1 MKKLIKLISVALIL
15 SFSFLTLAACAA
27 NPSSQSN
34 SDSNAES
41 GSGTGSGKES
51 GKESDRESSLN
62 INTDVSSDN
71 TQAIGLPNNAYA
83 ILHSG
88 AYAVRVIMPDK
99 PTDAEKAVYTKL
111 RASLKSKT
119 GVDVRTETDYIQ
131 SGSTHPASEAAILVG
146 FTNYTETEKAYDAS
160 ETGEYGIKFYN
171 KKIVFYFSTEDEG
184 LELVNSFCS
193 AIRSNE
199 SKAFWIDNSFSVKKK
214 SVFKLESIP
223 KYPTST
229 TTVDCADDTAML
241 LAKSTD
247 LNTFNAYC
255 KTLASSGFTE
265 YSRRDNVNG
274 NYYCT
279 YTKGTMALTVYFTA
293 KTKTV
298 RIISGPLSDIPTKN
312 VDRTPETNKS
322 PSITLITQGADKGS
336 GLGIIYHLPNGKF
349 FVYDGGYADVY
360 TELKKLAK
368 NDPIVIAAWVI
379 SHPHPD
385 HEEAFDKFLKNHSN
399 DVKLENVMY
408 NYAKCS
414 DKYGTSETIKP
425 FISEYVK
432 NTTNVIKPHSGQIY
446 EFGSS
451 SIEIIQT
458 PEDFLPTAI
467 TDVNYSTMVVRFK
480 VAGQTMLAL
489 GDAYDGATDILL
501 ANHGTYLKSDMVQ
514 LAHHGSWPGTAE
526 LYEKINAPIVLW
538 PSCLSNAKT
547 RYAASDHAS
556 LRKALSLAKD
566 VYLAGDGTVTL
577 TLPHTPVN
585 NKTAFVNRIK

>member
-1 MKKLIKLISVALIL
+1 MKKLIKIISLTLVLA
-15 SFSFLTLAACAA
+15 FSFFALAACAA
-27 NPSSQSN
+27 DSQTANGTDSSAG
-34 SDSNAES
+34 SDSGVDSEKNS
-41 GSGTGSGKES
+41 GSGSNLDIT
-51 GKESDRESSLN
+51 
-62 INTDVSSDN
+62 TDASSDN
-71 TQAIGLPNNAYA
+71 TQISGLPSNAYA
-83 ILHSG
+83 ILHNG
-88 AYAVRVIMPDK
+88 AYDVRVIMPDK
-99 PTDAEKAVYTKL
+99 PTDAEKTVYTKL

-131 SGSTHPASEAAILVG
+131 SGKTHPASEAAILVG

-160 ETGEYGIKFYN
+160 ENGEYGIKIYN
-171 KKIVFYFSTEDEG
+171 KKVVFYFSTEDEG
-184 LELVNSFCS
+184 VELISSFCA

-199 SKAFWIDNSFSVKKK
+199 SKAFWIENNFSVKKK

-255 KTLASSGFTE
+255 KTLVSSGFTE
-265 YSRRDNVNG
+265 YSRRDNVGG

-312 VDRTPETNKS
+312 ADRTPETNKS
-322 PSITLITQGADKGS
+322 PSVTLLTQGAEKGS

-349 FVYDGGYADVY
+349 FVYDGGYSDVY
-360 TELKKLAK
+360 TELKKLA
-368 NDPIVIAAWVI
+368 NGSPIVIAAWVI

-385 HEEAFDKFLKNHSN
+385 HEEAFDKFLKSHAN

-408 NYAKCS
+408 NYVKCS

-425 FISEYVK
+425 FISDYLK

-467 TDVNYSTMVVRFK
+467 TDVNYSTMIVRFK
-480 VAGQTMLAL
+480 VAGQTMIAL

-501 ANHGTYLKSDMVQ
+501 ANHGSYLKSDMVQ
-514 LAHHGSWPGTAE
+514 LAHHGSWPGTVE

-556 LRKALSLAKD
+556 LRKALSIAKD

-585 NKTAFVNRIK
+585 NKTAFVNKIR

>member
-1 MKKLIKLISVALIL
+1 MKKLIKIISLTLVLA
-15 SFSFLTLAACAA
+15 FSFFALAACAA
-27 NPSSQSN
+27 DSQNANGTDSSAG
-34 SDSNAES
+34 SDSGVDSEKNS
-41 GSGTGSGKES
+41 GSGSNL
-51 GKESDRESSLN
+51 D
-62 INTDVSSDN
+62 INTDASSDT
-71 TQAIGLPNNAYA
+71 TQVSDLPSNAYA
-83 ILHSG
+83 ILHNG
-88 AYAVRVIMPDK
+88 AYDVKVIMPDK
-99 PTDAEKAVYTKL
+99 PTDAEKTVYTKL

-131 SGSTHPASEAAILVG
+131 SGKTHPASEAAILVG
-146 FTNYTETEKAYDAS
+146 FTNYAETEKAYDAS
-160 ETGEYGIKFYN
+160 ENGEYGIKIYN
-171 KKIVFYFSTEDEG
+171 KKVVFYFSTEDEG
-184 LELVNSFCS
+184 VELISSFCA

-199 SKAFWIDNSFSVKKK
+199 SKAFWIENNFSVKKK

-223 KYPTST
+223 KYPTAT
-229 TTVDCADDTAML
+229 TPVDCADDTAML

-255 KTLASSGFTE
+255 KTLVSSGFTE
-265 YSRRDNVNG
+265 YSRRDNVGG

-312 VDRTPETNKS
+312 ADRTPETNKS
-322 PSITLITQGADKGS
+322 PSVTLLTQGAEKGS

-360 TELKKLAK
+360 TELKKLA
-368 NDPIVIAAWVI
+368 NGSPIVIAAWVI

-385 HEEAFDKFLKNHSN
+385 HEEAFDKFLKSHAN

-408 NYAKCS
+408 NYVKCS

-467 TDVNYSTMVVRFK
+467 TDVNYSTMIVRFK

-501 ANHGTYLKSDMVQ
+501 ANHGSYLKSDMVQ
-514 LAHHGSWPGTAE
+514 LAHHGSWPGTVE

-556 LRKALSLAKD
+556 LRKALSIAKD

-585 NKTAFVNRIK
+585 NKTAFVNKIK

>member
-1 MKKLIKLISVALIL
+1 MKKLIKIISLTLVLA
-15 SFSFLTLAACAA
+15 FSFFALAACAA
-27 NPSSQSN
+27 DSQNANGTDSSAG
-34 SDSNAES
+34 SDSGVDSEKNS
-41 GSGTGSGKES
+41 GSGSNL
-51 GKESDRESSLN
+51 D
-62 INTDVSSDN
+62 INTDASSDT
-71 TQAIGLPNNAYA
+71 TQVSDLPSNAYA
-83 ILHSG
+83 ILHNG
-88 AYAVRVIMPDK
+88 AYDVRVIMPDK
-99 PTDAEKAVYTKL
+99 PTDAEKTVYTKL

-131 SGSTHPASEAAILVG
+131 SGKTHPASEAAILVG

-160 ETGEYGIKFYN
+160 ENGEYGIKIYN
-171 KKIVFYFSTEDEG
+171 KKVVFYFSTDDEG
-184 LELVNSFCS
+184 IELISSFCA

-199 SKAFWIDNSFSVKKK
+199 SKAFWIENNFSVKKK

-223 KYPTST
+223 KYSTST

-255 KTLASSGFTE
+255 KTLVSSGFTE
-265 YSRRDNVNG
+265 YSRRDNVGG

-322 PSITLITQGADKGS
+322 PSVTLLTQGAEKGS

-349 FVYDGGYADVY
+349 FVYDGGYSDVY
-360 TELKKLAK
+360 TELKKLA
-368 NDPIVIAAWVI
+368 NGSPIVIAAWVI

-385 HEEAFDKFLKNHSN
+385 HEEAFDKFLKSHAN
-399 DVKLENVMY
+399 DIKLENVMY
-408 NYAKCS
+408 NYVKCS

-467 TDVNYSTMVVRFK
+467 TDVNYSTMIVRFK

-501 ANHGTYLKSDMVQ
+501 ANHGSYLKSDMVQ
-514 LAHHGSWPGTAE
+514 LAHHGSWPGTVE

-556 LRKALSLAKD
+556 LRKALSIAKD

-585 NKTAFVNRIK
+585 NKTAFVNKIR

>member
-1 MKKLIKLISVALIL
+1 MKKLIKIISLTLVLA
-15 SFSFLTLAACAA
+15 FSFFALAACAA
-27 NPSSQSN
+27 DSQNANGTDSSAG
-34 SDSNAES
+34 SDSGVDSEKNS
-41 GSGTGSGKES
+41 GSGSNLDIT
-51 GKESDRESSLN
+51 
-62 INTDVSSDN
+62 TDASSDN
-71 TQAIGLPNNAYA
+71 TQISGLPSNAYA
-83 ILHSG
+83 ILHNG
-88 AYAVRVIMPDK
+88 AYDVRVIMPDK
-99 PTDAEKAVYTKL
+99 PTDAEKTVYTKL

-131 SGSTHPASEAAILVG
+131 SGKTHPASEAAILVG

-160 ETGEYGIKFYN
+160 ENGEYGIKIYN
-171 KKIVFYFSTEDEG
+171 KKVVFYFSTEDEG
-184 LELVNSFCS
+184 IELISSFCA

-199 SKAFWIDNSFSVKKK
+199 SKAFWIENNFSVKKK

-255 KTLASSGFTE
+255 KTLVSSGFTE
-265 YSRRDNVNG
+265 YSRRDNVGG

-322 PSITLITQGADKGS
+322 PSVTLLTQGEQKGS

-360 TELKKLAK
+360 TELKKLA
-368 NDPIVIAAWVI
+368 NGSPIVIAAWVI

-385 HEEAFDKFLKNHSN
+385 HEEAFDKFLKSHAN

-408 NYAKCS
+408 NYVKCS

-425 FISEYVK
+425 FISEYLK

-467 TDVNYSTMVVRFK
+467 TDVNYSTMIVRFK

-501 ANHGTYLKSDMVQ
+501 ANHGSYLKSDMVQ
-514 LAHHGSWPGTAE
+514 LAHHGSWPGTVE

-556 LRKALSLAKD
+556 LRKALSIAKD

-585 NKTAFVNRIK
+585 NRTAFVNKIR

>member
-1 MKKLIKLISVALIL
+1 MKKLIKIISLTLVLA
-15 SFSFLTLAACAA
+15 FSFFALAACAA
-27 NPSSQSN
+27 DSQNANGTDSSAG
-34 SDSNAES
+34 SDSGVDSEKNS
-41 GSGTGSGKES
+41 GSGSNL
-51 GKESDRESSLN
+51 D
-62 INTDVSSDN
+62 INTDASSDN
-71 TQAIGLPNNAYA
+71 TQVSGLPSNAYA
-83 ILHSG
+83 ILHNG
-88 AYAVRVIMPDK
+88 AYDVRVIMPDK
-99 PTDAEKAVYTKL
+99 PTDAEKTVYTKL

-131 SGSTHPASEAAILVG
+131 SGKTHPASEAAILVG

-160 ETGEYGIKFYN
+160 ENGEYGIKIYN
-171 KKIVFYFSTEDEG
+171 KKVVFYFSTEDEG
-184 LELVNSFCS
+184 IELISSFCA

-199 SKAFWIDNSFSVKKK
+199 SKAFWIENNFSVKKK

-255 KTLASSGFTE
+255 KTLVSSGFTE
-265 YSRRDNVNG
+265 YSRRDNVGG

-322 PSITLITQGADKGS
+322 PSVTLLTQGAEKGS

-360 TELKKLAK
+360 TELKKLA
-368 NDPIVIAAWVI
+368 NGSPIVIATWVI

-385 HEEAFDKFLKNHSN
+385 HEEAFDKFLKSHAN

-408 NYAKCS
+408 NYVKCS

-425 FISEYVK
+425 FISDYLK

-467 TDVNYSTMVVRFK
+467 TDVNYSTMIVRFK

-501 ANHGTYLKSDMVQ
+501 ANHGSYLKSDMVQ
-514 LAHHGSWPGTAE
+514 LAHHGSWPGTVE

-556 LRKALSLAKD
+556 LRKALSIAKD

-585 NKTAFVNRIK
+585 NKTAFVNKIR

>member
-1 MKKLIKLISVALIL
+1 MKKLIKIISLTLVLA
-15 SFSFLTLAACAA
+15 FSFFALAACAA
-27 NPSSQSN
+27 DSQN
-34 SDSNAES
+34 ANESDSSAGSDSGVDSEKNS
-41 GSGTGSGKES
+41 GSGSNL
-51 GKESDRESSLN
+51 D
-62 INTDVSSDN
+62 INTDASSDT
-71 TQAIGLPNNAYA
+71 TQVSDLPSNAYA
-83 ILHSG
+83 ILHNG
-88 AYAVRVIMPDK
+88 AYDVRVIMPDK
-99 PTDAEKAVYTKL
+99 PTDAEKTVYTKL

-131 SGSTHPASEAAILVG
+131 SGKTHPASEAAILVG

-160 ETGEYGIKFYN
+160 ENGEYGIKIYN
-171 KKIVFYFSTEDEG
+171 KKVVFYFSTEDEG
-184 LELVNSFCS
+184 VELISSFCA

-199 SKAFWIDNSFSVKKK
+199 SKAFWIENNFSVKKK

-223 KYPTST
+223 KYPTAT

-255 KTLASSGFTE
+255 KTLVSSGFTE
-265 YSRRDNVNG
+265 YSRRDNVGG

-322 PSITLITQGADKGS
+322 PSVTLLTQGAEKGS

-360 TELKKLAK
+360 TELKKLA
-368 NDPIVIAAWVI
+368 NGSPIVIAAWVI

-385 HEEAFDKFLKNHSN
+385 HEEAFDKFLKSHAN

-408 NYAKCS
+408 NYVKCS

-467 TDVNYSTMVVRFK
+467 TDVNYSTMIVRFK

-501 ANHGTYLKSDMVQ
+501 ANHGSYLKSDMVQ
-514 LAHHGSWPGTAE
+514 LAHHGSWPGTVE

-556 LRKALSLAKD
+556 LRKALSIAKD

-585 NKTAFVNRIK
+585 NKTAFVNKIK

>member
-1 MKKLIKLISVALIL
+1 MKKLIKIISLTLVLA
-15 SFSFLTLAACAA
+15 FSFFALAACAA
-27 NPSSQSN
+27 DSQTANGTDSSAG
-34 SDSNAES
+34 SDSGVDSEKNS
-41 GSGTGSGKES
+41 GSGSNLDIT
-51 GKESDRESSLN
+51 
-62 INTDVSSDN
+62 TDASSDN
-71 TQAIGLPNNAYA
+71 TQVSDLPSNAYA
-83 ILHSG
+83 ILHNG
-88 AYAVRVIMPDK
+88 AYDVRVIMPDK
-99 PTDAEKAVYTKL
+99 PTDAEKTVYTKL

-131 SGSTHPASEAAILVG
+131 SGKTHPASEAAILVG

-160 ETGEYGIKFYN
+160 ENGEYGIKIYN
-171 KKIVFYFSTEDEG
+171 KKVVFYFSTEDEG
-184 LELVNSFCS
+184 VELISSFCA

-199 SKAFWIDNSFSVKKK
+199 SKAFWIENNFSVKKK

-255 KTLASSGFTE
+255 KTLVSSGFTE
-265 YSRRDNVNG
+265 YSRRDNVGG

-312 VDRTPETNKS
+312 ADRTPETNKS
-322 PSITLITQGADKGS
+322 PSVTLLTQGAEKGS

-349 FVYDGGYADVY
+349 FVYDGGYSDVY
-360 TELKKLAK
+360 TELKKLA
-368 NDPIVIAAWVI
+368 NGSPIVIAAWVI

-385 HEEAFDKFLKNHSN
+385 HEEAFDKFLKSHAN

-408 NYAKCS
+408 NYVKCS

-425 FISEYVK
+425 FISDYLK

-467 TDVNYSTMVVRFK
+467 TDVNYSTMIVRFK
-480 VAGQTMLAL
+480 VAGQTMIAL

-501 ANHGTYLKSDMVQ
+501 ANHGSYLKSDMVQ
-514 LAHHGSWPGTAE
+514 LAHHGSWPGTVE

-556 LRKALSLAKD
+556 LRKALSIAKD

-585 NKTAFVNRIK
+585 NKTAFVNKIR

>member
-1 MKKLIKLISVALIL
+1 MKKLIKIISLTLVLA
-15 SFSFLTLAACAA
+15 FSFFALAACAA
-27 NPSSQSN
+27 DSQNANGTDSSAG
-34 SDSNAES
+34 SDSGVDSEKNS
-41 GSGTGSGKES
+41 GSGSNL
-51 GKESDRESSLN
+51 D
-62 INTDVSSDN
+62 INTDASSDT
-71 TQAIGLPNNAYA
+71 TQVSDLPSNAYA
-83 ILHSG
+83 ILHNG
-88 AYAVRVIMPDK
+88 AYDVKVIMPDK
-99 PTDAEKAVYTKL
+99 PTDAEKTVYTKL

-131 SGSTHPASEAAILVG
+131 SGKTHPASEAAILVG
-146 FTNYTETEKAYDAS
+146 FTNYAETEKAYDAS
-160 ETGEYGIKFYN
+160 ENGEYGIKIYN
-171 KKIVFYFSTEDEG
+171 KKVVFYFSTEDEG
-184 LELVNSFCS
+184 VELISSFCA

-199 SKAFWIDNSFSVKKK
+199 SKAFWIENNFSVKKK

-223 KYPTST
+223 KYPTAT

-255 KTLASSGFTE
+255 KTLVSSGFTE
-265 YSRRDNVNG
+265 YSRRDNVGG

-312 VDRTPETNKS
+312 ADRTPETNKS
-322 PSITLITQGADKGS
+322 PSVTLLTQGAEKGS

-360 TELKKLAK
+360 TELKKLA
-368 NDPIVIAAWVI
+368 NGSPIVIAAWVI

-385 HEEAFDKFLKNHSN
+385 HEEAFDKFLKSHAN

-408 NYAKCS
+408 NYVKCS

-467 TDVNYSTMVVRFK
+467 TDVNYSTMIVRFK

-501 ANHGTYLKSDMVQ
+501 ANHGSYLKSDMVQ
-514 LAHHGSWPGTAE
+514 LAHHGSWPGTVE

-556 LRKALSLAKD
+556 LRKALSIAKD

-585 NKTAFVNRIK
+585 NKTAFVNKIK

>member
-1 MKKLIKLISVALIL
+1 MKKLIKIISLTLVLA
-15 SFSFLTLAACAA
+15 FSFFALAACAA
-27 NPSSQSN
+27 DSQN
-34 SDSNAES
+34 ANESDSSAGSDSGVDSEKNS
-41 GSGTGSGKES
+41 GSGSNL
-51 GKESDRESSLN
+51 D
-62 INTDVSSDN
+62 INTDASSDT
-71 TQAIGLPNNAYA
+71 TQVSDLPSNAYA
-83 ILHSG
+83 ILHNG
-88 AYAVRVIMPDK
+88 AYDVRVIMPDK
-99 PTDAEKAVYTKL
+99 PTDAEKTVYTKL

-131 SGSTHPASEAAILVG
+131 SGKTHPASEAAILVG

-160 ETGEYGIKFYN
+160 ENGEYGIKIYN
-171 KKIVFYFSTEDEG
+171 KKVVFYFSTEDEG
-184 LELVNSFCS
+184 VELISSFCA

-199 SKAFWIDNSFSVKKK
+199 SKTFWIENNFSVKKK

-223 KYPTST
+223 KYPTAT

-255 KTLASSGFTE
+255 KTLVSSGFTE
-265 YSRRDNVNG
+265 YSRRDNVGG

-322 PSITLITQGADKGS
+322 PSVTLLTQGAEKGS

-360 TELKKLAK
+360 TELKKLA
-368 NDPIVIAAWVI
+368 NGSPIVIAAWVI

-385 HEEAFDKFLKNHSN
+385 HEEAFDKFLKSHAN

-408 NYAKCS
+408 NYVKCS

-467 TDVNYSTMVVRFK
+467 TDVNYSTMIVRFK

-501 ANHGTYLKSDMVQ
+501 ANHGSYLKSDMVQ
-514 LAHHGSWPGTAE
+514 LAHHGSWPGTVE

-556 LRKALSLAKD
+556 LRKALSIAKD

-585 NKTAFVNRIK
+585 NKTAFVNKIK

>member
-1 MKKLIKLISVALIL
+1 MKKLIKIISLTLVLA
-15 SFSFLTLAACAA
+15 FSFFALAACAA
-27 NPSSQSN
+27 DSQNANGTDSSAG
-34 SDSNAES
+34 SDSGVDSEKNS
-41 GSGTGSGKES
+41 GSGSNLDIT
-51 GKESDRESSLN
+51 
-62 INTDVSSDN
+62 TDASSDT
-71 TQAIGLPNNAYA
+71 TQVSDLPSNAYA
-83 ILHSG
+83 ILHNG
-88 AYAVRVIMPDK
+88 AYDVRVIMPDK
-99 PTDAEKAVYTKL
+99 PTDAEKTVYTKL

-131 SGSTHPASEAAILVG
+131 SGKTHPASEAAILVG

-160 ETGEYGIKFYN
+160 ENGEYGIKIYN
-171 KKIVFYFSTEDEG
+171 KKVVFYFSTEDEG
-184 LELVNSFCS
+184 VELISSFCA

-199 SKAFWIDNSFSVKKK
+199 SKAFWIENNFSVKKK

-255 KTLASSGFTE
+255 KTLVSSGFTE
-265 YSRRDNVNG
+265 YSRRDNVGG

-322 PSITLITQGADKGS
+322 PSVTLLTQGAEKGS

-360 TELKKLAK
+360 TELKKLA
-368 NDPIVIAAWVI
+368 NGSPIVIAAWVI

-385 HEEAFDKFLKNHSN
+385 HEEAFDKFLKSHAN

-408 NYAKCS
+408 NYVKCS

-467 TDVNYSTMVVRFK
+467 TDVNYSTMIVRFK

-501 ANHGTYLKSDMVQ
+501 ANHGSYLKSDMVQ
-514 LAHHGSWPGTAE
+514 LAHHGSWPGTVE

-556 LRKALSLAKD
+556 LRKALSIAKD

-585 NKTAFVNRIK
+585 NKTAFVNKIK

>member
-1 MKKLIKLISVALIL
+1 MKKLIKIISLTLVLA
-15 SFSFLTLAACAA
+15 FSFFALAACAA
-27 NPSSQSN
+27 DSQNANGTDSSAG
-34 SDSNAES
+34 SDSGVDSEKNS
-41 GSGTGSGKES
+41 GSGSNL
-51 GKESDRESSLN
+51 D
-62 INTDVSSDN
+62 INADASSDN
-71 TQAIGLPNNAYA
+71 TQVSDLPSNAYA
-83 ILHSG
+83 ILHNG
-88 AYAVRVIMPDK
+88 AYDVRVIMPDK
-99 PTDAEKAVYTKL
+99 PTDAEKTVYTKL

-131 SGSTHPASEAAILVG
+131 SGKTHPASEAAILVG

-160 ETGEYGIKFYN
+160 ENGEYGIKIYN
-171 KKIVFYFSTEDEG
+171 KKVVFYFSTEDEG
-184 LELVNSFCS
+184 VELISSFCA

-199 SKAFWIDNSFSVKKK
+199 SKAFWIENNFSVKKK

-255 KTLASSGFTE
+255 KTLVSSGFTE
-265 YSRRDNVNG
+265 YSRRDNVGG

-322 PSITLITQGADKGS
+322 PSVTLLTQGAEKGS

-360 TELKKLAK
+360 TELKKLA
-368 NDPIVIAAWVI
+368 NGSPIVIAAWVI

-385 HEEAFDKFLKNHSN
+385 HEEAFDKFLKSHAN

-408 NYAKCS
+408 NYVKCS

-467 TDVNYSTMVVRFK
+467 TDVNYSTMIVRFK

-501 ANHGTYLKSDMVQ
+501 ANHGSYLKSDMVQ
-514 LAHHGSWPGTAE
+514 LAHHGSWPGTVE
-526 LYEKINAPIVLW
+526 LYENINAPIVLW

-556 LRKALSLAKD
+556 LRKALSIAKD

-585 NKTAFVNRIK
+585 NRTAFVNKIK

>member
-1 MKKLIKLISVALIL
+1 MKQLIKLISLTLVLA
-15 SFSFLTLAACAA
+15 FSFFALAACAA
-27 NPSSQSN
+27 DSQNANGTDSSAG
-34 SDSNAES
+34 SDSGVDSEKNS
-41 GSGTGSGKES
+41 GSGSNL
-51 GKESDRESSLN
+51 D
-62 INTDVSSDN
+62 INTDASSDD
-71 TQAIGLPNNAYA
+71 TQVSDLPSNAYA
-83 ILHSG
+83 ILHNG
-88 AYAVRVIMPDK
+88 AYDVRVIMPDK
-99 PTDAEKAVYTKL
+99 PTDAEKTVYTKL

-131 SGSTHPASEAAILVG
+131 SGKTHPASEAAILVG

-160 ETGEYGIKFYN
+160 ENGEYGIKIYN
-171 KKIVFYFSTEDEG
+171 KKVVFYFSTEDEG
-184 LELVNSFCS
+184 IELISSFCA

-199 SKAFWIDNSFSVKKK
+199 SKAFWIENNFSVKKK

-255 KTLASSGFTE
+255 KTLVSSGFTE
-265 YSRRDNVNG
+265 YSRRDNVGG

-322 PSITLITQGADKGS
+322 PSVTLLTQGAEKGS

-360 TELKKLAK
+360 TELKKLS
-368 NDPIVIAAWVI
+368 NGSPIVIAAWVI

-385 HEEAFDKFLKNHSN
+385 HEEAFDKFLKGHAN

-408 NYAKCS
+408 NYVKCS

-467 TDVNYSTMVVRFK
+467 TDVNYSTMIVRFK

-501 ANHGTYLKSDMVQ
+501 ANHGSYLKSDMVQ
-514 LAHHGSWPGTAE
+514 LAHHGSWPGTVE

-556 LRKALSLAKD
+556 LRKALSIAKD

-585 NKTAFVNRIK
+585 NKTAFVNKIR

>member
-1 MKKLIKLISVALIL
+1 MKKLIKIISLTLVLA
-15 SFSFLTLAACAA
+15 FSFFALAACAA
-27 NPSSQSN
+27 DSQNANGIDSSA
-34 SDSNAES
+34 DS
-41 GSGTGSGKES
+41 GSGVDSEKNSGSGS
-51 GKESDRESSLN
+51 NLD
-62 INTDVSSDN
+62 INTDASSDN
-71 TQAIGLPNNAYA
+71 TQVSDLPSNAYA
-83 ILHSG
+83 ILHNG
-88 AYAVRVIMPDK
+88 AYDVRVIMPDK
-99 PTDAEKAVYTKL
+99 PTDAEKTVYTKL

-131 SGSTHPASEAAILVG
+131 SGKTHPASEAAILVG
-146 FTNYTETEKAYDAS
+146 FTNYAETEKAYDAS
-160 ETGEYGIKFYN
+160 ENGEYGIKIYN
-171 KKIVFYFSTEDEG
+171 KKVVFYFSTEDEG
-184 LELVNSFCS
+184 VELISSFCA

-199 SKAFWIDNSFSVKKK
+199 SKAFWIENNFSVKKK

-255 KTLASSGFTE
+255 KTLISSGFTE
-265 YSRRDNVNG
+265 YSRRDNVGG

-322 PSITLITQGADKGS
+322 PSVTLLTQGEQKGS

-360 TELKKLAK
+360 TELKKLA
-368 NDPIVIAAWVI
+368 NGSPIVIAAWVI

-385 HEEAFDKFLKNHSN
+385 HEEAFDKFLKSHAN

-408 NYAKCS
+408 NYVKCS

-467 TDVNYSTMVVRFK
+467 TDVNYSTMIVRFK

-501 ANHGTYLKSDMVQ
+501 ANHGSYLKSDIVQ
-514 LAHHGSWPGTAE
+514 LAHHGSWPGTVE
-526 LYEKINAPIVLW
+526 LYENINAPIVLW

-556 LRKALSLAKD
+556 LRKALSIAKD

-585 NKTAFVNRIK
+585 NRTAFVNKIR

>member
-1 MKKLIKLISVALIL
+1 MKKLIKIISLTLVLA
-15 SFSFLTLAACAA
+15 FSFFALAACAA
-27 NPSSQSN
+27 DSQNANGTDSSAG
-34 SDSNAES
+34 SDSGVDSEKNS
-41 GSGTGSGKES
+41 GSGSNL
-51 GKESDRESSLN
+51 D
-62 INTDVSSDN
+62 INADASSDN
-71 TQAIGLPNNAYA
+71 TQVSDLPSNAYA
-83 ILHSG
+83 ILHNG
-88 AYAVRVIMPDK
+88 AYDVRVIMPDK
-99 PTDAEKAVYTKL
+99 PTDAEKTVYTKL

-131 SGSTHPASEAAILVG
+131 SGKTHPASEAAILVG
-146 FTNYTETEKAYDAS
+146 FTNYTETEKAYDTS
-160 ETGEYGIKFYN
+160 ENGEYGIKIYN
-171 KKIVFYFSTEDEG
+171 KKVVFYFSTEDEG
-184 LELVNSFCS
+184 VELISSFCA

-199 SKAFWIDNSFSVKKK
+199 SKAFWIENNFSVKKK

-255 KTLASSGFTE
+255 KTLVSSGFTE
-265 YSRRDNVNG
+265 YSRRDNVGG

-322 PSITLITQGADKGS
+322 PSVTLLTQGAEKGS

-360 TELKKLAK
+360 TELKKLA
-368 NDPIVIAAWVI
+368 NGSPIVIAAWVI

-385 HEEAFDKFLKNHSN
+385 HEEAFDKFLKSHAN

-408 NYAKCS
+408 NYVKCS

-467 TDVNYSTMVVRFK
+467 TDVNYSTMIVRFK

-501 ANHGTYLKSDMVQ
+501 ANHGSYLKSDMVQ
-514 LAHHGSWPGTAE
+514 LAHHGSWPGTVE

-556 LRKALSLAKD
+556 LRKALSIAKD

-585 NKTAFVNRIK
+585 NRTAFVNKIK

>member
-1 MKKLIKLISVALIL
+1 MKKLIKIISLTLVLA
-15 SFSFLTLAACAA
+15 FSFFALAACAA
-27 NPSSQSN
+27 DSQNANGTDSSAG
-34 SDSNAES
+34 SDSGVDSEKNS
-41 GSGTGSGKES
+41 GSGSNL
-51 GKESDRESSLN
+51 D
-62 INTDVSSDN
+62 INTDASSDN
-71 TQAIGLPNNAYA
+71 TQVSDLPSNAYA
-83 ILHSG
+83 ILHNG
-88 AYAVRVIMPDK
+88 AYDVRVIMPDK
-99 PTDAEKAVYTKL
+99 PTDAEKTVYTKL

-131 SGSTHPASEAAILVG
+131 SGKTHPASEAAILVG

-160 ETGEYGIKFYN
+160 ENGEYGIKIYN
-171 KKIVFYFSTEDEG
+171 KKVVFYFSTEDEG
-184 LELVNSFCS
+184 IELISSFCA

-199 SKAFWIDNSFSVKKK
+199 SKAFWIENNFSVKKK

-255 KTLASSGFTE
+255 KTLVSSGFTE
-265 YSRRDNVNG
+265 YSRRDNVGG

-322 PSITLITQGADKGS
+322 PSVTLLTQGAEKGS

-360 TELKKLAK
+360 TELKKLA
-368 NDPIVIAAWVI
+368 NGSPIVIAAWVI

-385 HEEAFDKFLKNHSN
+385 HEEAFDKFLKSHAN

-408 NYAKCS
+408 NYVKCS

-467 TDVNYSTMVVRFK
+467 TDVNYSTMIVRFK

-501 ANHGTYLKSDMVQ
+501 ANHGSYLKSDMVQ
-514 LAHHGSWPGTAE
+514 LAHHGSWPGTVE

-556 LRKALSLAKD
+556 LRKALSIAKD

-585 NKTAFVNRIK
+585 NRTAFVNKIR